1 MAESTAKT
9 DRRRSPGEG
18 SVYETTD
25 RSGWR
30 GAVTWTEPDGRRQRR
45 IVSGE
50 TSKLVRAKLDD
61 LRRDLK
67 LGTIAPAGKAA
78 TVGEYLATWIV
89 RDRARVRPS
98 TWKGRESHVR
108 VYIIPTLGR
117 LALARLKPSD
127 VERAIAGWIASGRPV
142 TGEERKRGRQSHAPV
157 SPLTARHV
165 RATLRR
171 ALADAVRDGLV
182 GRNAAGDARPPYV
195 PHRPVTYLS
204 APDVRRLL
212 DATAADD
219 YGNVYAVAVSTG
231 LRLGELLGLAWPD
244 VDLPAGPA
252 PDSDH
257 PCTLTVRRSLAL
269 AADGGWTL
277 AQPKSARSRRTI
289 PLPGIAR
296 DALKRECARQAI
308 ARTAAGD
315 AWQDRD
321 KLVFTDIVGRALRPE
336 GVSATFQKARA
347 AAGLPHVAF
356 HALRHSAATLMLAE
370 GVPLAVIS
378 EWLGHAGIAITA
390 ASYAA
395 VVPALRHEAAAA
407 MDRAL
412 NGGAS

>member
-1 MAESTAKT
+1 MNESNAKT

-18 SVYETTD
+18 SVYETKD
-25 RSGWR
+25 RRGWR
-30 GAVTWTEPDGRRQRR
+30 GAVTWTEPDGRRRR
-45 IVSGE
+45 RVVSGD
-50 TSKLVRAKLDD
+50 TSKAVRDKLDD
-61 LRRDLK
+61 LRRELR
-67 LGTIAPAGKAA
+67 LGTIAPAGKAE
-78 TVGEYLATWIV
+78 TVGDYLTAWIE
-89 RDRARVRPS
+89 RDRGQVRPS
-98 TWKGRESHVR
+98 TWKGRETHVR
-108 VYIIPTLGR
+108 VYLIPTLGR
-117 LALARLKPSD
+117 LSLARLGSPD
-127 VERAIAGWIASGRPV
+127 VERAIAGWIAKGRPV
-142 TGEERKRGRQSHAPV
+142 TGEDRKRGRQSHRPV

-195 PHRPVTYLS
+195 AHRPVVYLN

-212 DATAADD
+212 DATAADE
-219 YGNVYAVAVSTG
+219 YGNVYALAVSTG

-252 PDSDH
+252 PDSDY

-289 PLPGIAR
+289 PLPALAR
-296 DALKRECARQAI
+296 DALMRERGRQAI
-308 ARTAAGD
+308 ARAAAGD

-321 KLVFTDIVGRALRPE
+321 GLAFTDAVGRPLRPE
-336 GVSATFQKARA
+336 GVSAAFQRARE
-347 AAGLPHVAF
+347 AAGLPHVPF

-390 ASYAA
+390 AHYAA
-395 VVPALRHEAAAA
+395 VVPALRREAADA

-412 NGGAS
+412 R

>member
-9 DRRRSPGEG
+9 ERRRSPGEG
-18 SVYETTD
+18 SVYETKD
-25 RSGWR
+25 RRGWR
-30 GAVTWTEPDGRRQRR
+30 GAVTWTEPDGRRRR
-45 IVSGE
+45 RVVQGD
-50 TSKLVRAKLDD
+50 TSKIVRDKLDE
-61 LRRDLK
+61 LRRELR

-78 TVGEYLATWIV
+78 TVGEYLTAWIE
-89 RDRARVRPS
+89 RDRTRVRPS
-98 TWKGRESHVR
+98 TWKGRETHVR
-108 VYIIPTLGR
+108 VYLIPTLGR
-117 LALARLKPSD
+117 LSLTRLQSPD

-142 TGEERKRGRQSHAPV
+142 TGQERKRGRQSHAPV

-195 PHRPVTYLS
+195 AHRPVSYLT

-212 DATAADD
+212 DATAADEYAD
-219 YGNVYAVAVSTG
+219 VYALAVSTG

-244 VDLPAGPA
+244 VDLADEGSDA
-252 PDSDH
+252 PS
-257 PCTLTVRRSLAL
+257 TLTVRRSLAM
-269 AADGGWTL
+269 ARDGGWAL

-289 PLPGIAR
+289 PLPALAR
-296 DALKRECARQAI
+296 DALTRERARQKV
-308 ARTAAGD
+308 ARAAAGD
-315 AWQDRD
+315 AWQNRD
-321 KLVFTDIVGRALRPE
+321 KLVFTDAIGRPLRPE
-336 GVSATFQKARA
+336 GVSAAFQRARE
-347 AAGLPHVAF
+347 AAGLPHVPF

-390 ASYAA
+390 AHYAA
-395 VVPALRHEAAAA
+395 VVPALRRDAADA

-412 NGGAS
+412 R

>member
-1 MAESTAKT
+1 
-9 DRRRSPGEG
+9 
-18 SVYETTD
+18 
-25 RSGWR
+25 
-30 GAVTWTEPDGRRQRR
+30 
-45 IVSGE
+45 
-50 TSKLVRAKLDD
+50 
-61 LRRDLK
+61 
-67 LGTIAPAGKAA
+67 
-78 TVGEYLATWIV
+78 
-89 RDRARVRPS
+89 
-98 TWKGRESHVR
+98 
-108 VYIIPTLGR
+108 
-117 LALARLKPSD
+117 

-171 ALADAVRDGLV
+171 ALADAVRDGLT

-212 DATAADD
+212 DATSNDE
-219 YGNVYAVAVSTG
+219 YGNVYALAVSTG
-231 LRLGELLGLAWPD
+231 LRLGELLGLSWPD
-244 VDLPAGPA
+244 IDLVAAVSNGT
-252 PDSDH
+252 PDE
-257 PCTLTVRRSLAL
+257 PPTTGTLTVRRSLAM
-269 AADGGWTL
+269 AHDGGWAL

-296 DALKRECARQAI
+296 DALKRERARQKV
-308 ARTAAGD
+308 ARAAAGD

-336 GVSATFQKARA
+336 GVSATFQKARG

-412 NGGAS
+412 NGDAS